1 MHYLLTNPVRRA
13 MEIRMEGVRLIQ
25 QMTGLFEGVEKVVVR
40 LTIGLPPWDQ
50 VKSLAVSP
58 GPAGLLALFM
68 AASFLMI
75 WRLNAIERK
84 GFEGTLVGTL
94 VMPFC
99 SGFANLSFAAV
110 MAAGHGDGRLVI
122 ENCMV
127 NNVTNLTLVIGIP
140 AIFWGLNITRSPGG
154 KKTTPESTIS
164 QLSLL
169 LSLVAMV
176 FFTLAVWLLSR
187 DGILDG
193 PDGMV
198 LTGLF
203 LFWQVFHL
211 VDLMKNNVRKKR
223 TPSPAIFMDFI
234 LVGLCAWA
242 TFHTIDGLVA
252 WVTARGESGFISRR
266 NLGFLSG
273 LLMVVPNALLAV
285 YYSAKGRSDIA
296 FSSQIGDCHICIPL
310 CIGLF
315 AIFSPIT
322 VPPAFGVGVA
332 IITCAGGLLFLFTA
346 ALGRLPRIMGA
357 TLAFSYLIFVYQ
369 NMLGG

>member
-1 MHYLLTNPVRRA
+1 MVS
-13 MEIRMEGVRLIQ
+13 VRLIQ
-25 QMTGLFEGVEKVVVR
+25 QMAGMFEVVEKFVSG

-50 VKSLAVSP
+50 IKTLAANP
-58 GPAGLLALFM
+58 GPMGLFALFM
-68 AASFLMI
+68 AASVFMI

-110 MAAGHGDGRLVI
+110 MAAGKGNGSLVI
-122 ENCMV
+122 ENCIV

-140 AIFWGLNITRSPGG
+140 AIFWGINITQNRGG
-154 KKTTPESTIS
+154 KKTTPESRIS
-164 QLSLL
+164 RLSLL
-169 LSLVAMV
+169 LSLVALL

-187 DGILDG
+187 DGMLDAS
-193 PDGMV
+193 DGMV

-211 VDLMKNNVRKKR
+211 VEVMKNNVRKKR
-223 TPSPAIFMDFI
+223 TIPLTIVLDFI

-242 TFHTIDGLVA
+242 TFYTIDGLVE
-252 WVTARGESGFISRR
+252 WVSAREGSGFISRQ

-285 YYSAKGRSDIA
+285 YYSAKGCSDIA
-296 FSSQIGDCHICIPL
+296 YASQIGDCHICIPL
-310 CIGLF
+310 CIGLY
-315 AIFSPIT
+315 AMFSPIA
-322 VPPAFGVGVA
+322 VPPNFGVGVA
-332 IITCAGGLLFLFTA
+332 IITGAGGMLFVFTA
-346 ALGRLPRIMGA
+346 VLGRLPRIMGA
-357 TLAFSYLIFVYQ
+357 TLALSYSIFVFRGI
-369 NMLGG
+369 LG